1 MRQRTDGGA
10 YGNVSK
16 RENGGM
22 KVIRLNQDGE
32 VESAEVTQREE
43 S

>member
-10 YGNVSK
+10 YGNVGK